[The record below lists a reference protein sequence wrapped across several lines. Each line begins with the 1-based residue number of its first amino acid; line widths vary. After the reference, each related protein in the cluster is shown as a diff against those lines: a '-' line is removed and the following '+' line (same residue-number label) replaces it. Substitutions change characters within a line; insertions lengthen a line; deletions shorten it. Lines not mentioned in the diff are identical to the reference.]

1 MIKKI
6 TLINFQSH
14 SETHIVLNDNMTVI
28 IGASDS
34 GKSAIRRAVQ
44 ALSRKSPFYLRY
56 GTDEGRV
63 TIEFDDC
70 IVSRVYKRVKTT
82 KCPACKEPLGDNKRV
97 CGECGTLIPDKPA
110 ADYYMVDDQKFD
122 KFGMQ
127 LPPMIAEKIRI
138 CDVMFGDLAVNIN
151 IQTQFED
158 MFFIGNTF
166 NGSNRN
172 KLISGL
178 VPDSEKVDVAI
189 KEMSSEKND
198 RRNEIKFMEKE
209 IEENT
214 IKIDLLKKDMLE
226 LEKMYAV
233 IETCQKD
240 IAEKTAQY
248 EEMKGCADIINSMQ
262 NLERMGAFLIKHGD
276 ALTKAGEFVDKI
288 LQKAQVFD
296 SINDANDALKKLRL
310 DSVEIPTRV
319 GIAFMGEILD
329 QIQVQTERHNVV
341 KQINDDLGNQKILDA
356 KIPSLSK
363 DQLEKILSKM
373 EAFQIDNNSL
383 QGSKAELQASDQL
396 CVRLKNEES
405 QLKKDKTSIQESFKS
420 EHGSLI
426 CPHRGDVYADECL
439 EKFCK

>member
-14 SETHIVLNDNMTVI
+14 TETHIVLNDNMTVI
-28 IGASDS
+28 VGASDS

-44 ALSRKSPFYLRY
+44 AIARKSPFYLRY

-82 KCPACKEPLGDNKRV
+82 KCPACKESLGDNKRV

-166 NGSNRN
+166 NGGNRN

-189 KEMSSEKND
+189 KEMSSEKNE
-198 RRNEIKFMEKE
+198 RRSEIKFMEKE

-214 IKIDLLKKDMLE
+214 IKLDLLKKDMME
-226 LEKMYAV
+226 LEKM
-233 IETCQKD
+233 
-240 IAEKTAQY
+240 
-248 EEMKGCADIINSMQ
+248 
-262 NLERMGAFLIKHGD
+262 GAFLTKHGD
-276 ALTKAGEFVDKI
+276 ALTKAGDFVEKV

-296 SINDANDALKKLRL
+296 SINEANDALKKLTL
-310 DSVEIPTRV
+310 DSVEIPTRIGV
-319 GIAFMGEILD
+319 TFLGDFLD
-329 QIQVQTERHNVV
+329 QIQIQTDRHNLVR
-341 KQINDDLGNQKILDA
+341 QINDYLRNQKILDA
-356 KIPSLSK
+356 KIPTLSK
-363 DQLEKILSKM
+363 EQLEKILSKM
-373 EAFQIDNNSL
+373 EEFQVGNNSL
-383 QGSKAELQASDQL
+383 QGSKAELQVSDQL

-405 QLKKDKTSIQESFKS
+405 QLKKDKADIQESFKK
-420 EHGSLI
+420 EHGNLI
-426 CPHRGDVYADECL
+426 CPHRRSE
-439 EKFCK
+439 

>member
-14 SETHIVLNDNMTVI
+14 TETHIVLNDNMTVI
-28 IGASDS
+28 VGASDS

-44 ALSRKSPFYLRY
+44 AIARKSPFYLRY

-82 KCPACKEPLGDNKRV
+82 KCPACKESLGDNKRV

-166 NGSNRN
+166 NGGNRN

-189 KEMSSEKND
+189 KEMSSEKNE
-198 RRNEIKFMEKE
+198 RRSEIKYMEKE

-214 IKIDLLKKDMLE
+214 IKLDLLKKDMME
-226 LEKMYAV
+226 LEKMYAE
-233 IETCQKD
+233 IEKYQKD
-240 IAEKTAQY
+240 IAEKSAQY
-248 EEMKGCADIINSMQ
+248 EEMKGCADTIKAMQ
-262 NLERMGAFLIKHGD
+262 NLERMGAFLTKHGD
-276 ALTKAGEFVDKI
+276 ALTKAGDFVEKV

-296 SINDANDALKKLRL
+296 SINEANDALKKLTL
-310 DSVEIPTRV
+310 DSVEIPTRIGV
-319 GIAFMGEILD
+319 TFLGDFLD
-329 QIQVQTERHNVV
+329 QIQIQTDRHNLVR
-341 KQINDDLGNQKILDA
+341 QINDYLRNQKILDA
-356 KIPSLSK
+356 KIPTLSK
-363 DQLEKILSKM
+363 EQLEKILSKM
-373 EAFQIDNNSL
+373 EEFQVGNNSL
-383 QGSKAELQASDQL
+383 QGSKAEFQGSNQL

-405 QLKKDKTSIQESFKS
+405 QLKKDKADIQESFKK
-420 EHGSLI
+420 EHGNLI
-426 CPHRGDVYADECL
+426 CPHRRSE
-439 EKFCK
+439 

>member
-14 SETHIVLNDNMTVI
+14 SETHIALNHTMNVI

-44 ALSRKSPFYLRY
+44 CLARKSPFYLRY

-70 IVSRVYKRVKTT
+70 IISRVYKRVKTT
-82 KCPACKEPLGDNKRV
+82 KCPSCKESLGENKRV

-110 ADYYMVDDQKFD
+110 ADYYMVDEQKYD

-127 LPPMIAEKIRI
+127 LPPMIAEKIRL

-189 KEMSSEKND
+189 KEMSSEKNEK
-198 RRNEIKFMEKE
+198 RNEIKFMEKE

-214 IKIDLLKKDMLE
+214 NKLDLLKKDVCDLE
-226 LEKMYAV
+226 SLHKSIEETKTIMATKMS
-233 IETCQKD
+233 
-240 IAEKTAQY
+240 QY
-248 EEMKGCADIINSMQ
+248 EELKNCADILKSIQ
-262 NLERMGAFLIKHGD
+262 NMERMGAFLSKHGD
-276 ALTKAGEFVDKI
+276 ALVKADEFVDKI
-288 LQKAQVFD
+288 CQKVQKFD
-296 SINDANDALKKLRL
+296 IIAETLDVLVKLKLIP
-310 DSVEIPTRV
+310 VEIPTRMSLAV
-319 GIAFMGEILD
+319 INEWVELFET
-329 QIQVQTERHNVV
+329 QIETHDTI
-341 KQINDDLGNQKILDA
+341 KQIHKDLSNQKILDA
-356 KIPSLSK
+356 KIPVIAK
-363 DQLEKILSKM
+363 DQIEKILGKVEAGQKQNALIQETSAEFQVSDQIKIKLRDEEVQLTKTKTCIQ
-373 EAFQIDNNSL
+373 EAF
-383 QGSKAELQASDQL
+383 
-396 CVRLKNEES
+396 
-405 QLKKDKTSIQESFKS
+405 KK
-420 EHGSLI
+420 EHGDLI

>member
-14 SETHIVLNDNMTVI
+14 SETHIALTDTMNVI

-44 ALSRKSPFYLRY
+44 CLARKSPFYLRY
-56 GTDEGRV
+56 GTDEGSV

-70 IVSRVYKRVKTT
+70 AISRVYKRVKTT
-82 KCPACKEPLGDNKRV
+82 KCPSCKESLGENKRV

-110 ADYYMVDDQKFD
+110 ADYYMVDDQKFE

-127 LPPMIAEKIRI
+127 LPPMIAEKIRL

-189 KEMSSEKND
+189 KEMSSEKNEK
-198 RRNEIKFMEKE
+198 RNEIKFLEKE
-209 IEENT
+209 IEENVN
-214 IKIDLLKKDMLE
+214 KLDLVKKDISDLKSLYMSIDE
-226 LEKMYAV
+226 L
-233 IETCQKD
+233 QKD
-240 IAEKTAQY
+240 TATKMSQY
-248 EEMKGCADIINSMQ
+248 DELQKYADLMKSMQ
-262 NLERMGAFLIKHGD
+262 HLERMGAFLVKHGD
-276 ALTKAGEFVDKI
+276 ALTKANEFIDK
-288 LQKAQVFD
+288 LFQKFQKMEMV
-296 SINDANDALKKLRL
+296 SETHVTLSKLNL
-310 DSVEIPTRV
+310 LSVEMPSRIGVSGLNDCVDTLQSQIDV
-319 GIAFMGEILD
+319 HDTIT
-329 QIQVQTERHNVV
+329 QIQ
-341 KQINDDLGNQKILDA
+341 KDLSNQKILDA
-356 KIPSLSK
+356 KLPTFSK
-363 DQLEKILSKM
+363 DQLEKILS
-373 EAFQIDNNSL
+373 QIEEIGFDKSRL
-383 QGSKAELQASDQL
+383 QSDKEEFI
-396 CVRLKNEES
+396 VRENRIVALTGEES
-405 QLKKDKTSIQESFKS
+405 ELTKIKVDVQEVFKK
-420 EHGSLI
+420 EHANLI

>member
-14 SETHIVLNDNMTVI
+14 SETHIALNHTMNVI

-44 ALSRKSPFYLRY
+44 CLARKSPFYLRY

-70 IVSRVYKRVKTT
+70 IISRVYKRVKTT

-189 KEMSSEKND
+189 KEMSSEKNE

-240 IAEKTAQY
+240 IAEKSTQY
-248 EEMKGCADIINSMQ
+248 AEMKGCADIINSMQ
-262 NLERMGAFLIKHGD
+262 NLERMGAFLTKHGD

-296 SINDANDALKKLRL
+296 SINEANDALKKLRL
-310 DSVEIPTRV
+310 DSVELPTRV

-329 QIQVQTERHNVV
+329 QIQIQTERHNLV

-356 KIPSLSK
+356 KIPTLSK
-363 DQLEKILSKM
+363 DQLEKILSKV
-373 EAFQIDNNSL
+373 EEFQVGNNSL
-383 QGSKAELQASDQL
+383 QGSKAELQVSDQL

-405 QLKKDKTSIQESFKS
+405 QLKKDKADIQESFKK
-420 EHGSLI
+420 EHGNLI